1 LAVRRPLDEL
11 LPDSRIF
18 VDANIFLYSI
28 LGHPSLKPR
37 CKKFLFNIE
46 NGVYK
51 AVTSSLIFNEVL
63 HKLMLAEAIRTN
75 GLSSER
81 DALKLI
87 KEKPELISKLS
98 LVWENYYN
106 LKKYPINIF
115 SIDEGVMD
123 NAVLLS
129 KKYGLLISD
138 SVHAAI
144 MKINSID
151 NIATNDGDFER
162 IEGITVWKP

>member
-1 LAVRRPLDEL
+1 MRKTLDAL
-11 LPDSRIF
+11 LPDSEIF

-28 LGHPSLKPR
+28 LGHPALKPK
-37 CKKFLFNIE
+37 CQKFLINIE
-46 NGVYK
+46 TGVCK

-63 HKLMLAEAIRTN
+63 HKLMLAEAIRTY

-87 KEKPELISKLS
+87 KEQPEVISNMS
-98 LVWENYYN
+98 LVWENYHN
-106 LKKYPINIF
+106 LKKYPITIF
-115 SIDEGVMD
+115 SIDESVMD
-123 NAVLLS
+123 NAVALS

-144 MKINSID
+144 MKINGID
-151 NIATNDGDFER
+151 NIATNDSDFEQ
-162 IEGITVWKP
+162 IDGITVWKP

>member
-1 LAVRRPLDEL
+1 MKKSLDAL
-11 LPDSRIF
+11 LPNSKIF

-28 LGHPSLKPR
+28 LGHPSLKPK
-37 CKKFLFNIE
+37 CQKFLFNIE

-51 AVTSSLIFNEVL
+51 AVTSSLVFNEVL
-63 HKLMLAEAIRTN
+63 HKLMLAEAIRTY

-87 KEKPELISKLS
+87 KEKPELISNMS

-106 LKKYPINIF
+106 LKKYPITIF

-123 NAVLLS
+123 NAVALS

-138 SVHAAI
+138 SVHTAI
-144 MKINSID
+144 MKINGID
-151 NIATNDGDFER
+151 NIATNDSDFER